1 MKRHALF
8 FATALAVASLGAAG
22 LAAAQSAPAT
32 SDTKATTA
40 TATGDARTD
49 APRAA
54 KGERPMR
61 HGKGHS
67 GHRGGHSMRGGIERM
82 DTDEDG
88 RISRAEFDAAKTA
101 REEARAA
108 RIAQR
113 EKAGA
118 GESPRRARADRAGR
132 PARDGM
138 ERGPRMGFDF
148 DAMDTNKDG
157 YIVRSE
163 VAVHRDRMQ
172 QQMRAKHAERFAEAF
187 ASADLNKDGKLS
199 RVEVDEKMP
208 RLSKRFA
215 WTDDNRDGFLS
226 RAELE
231 AGKRR

>member
-8 FATALAVASLGAAG
+8 FATALAVASLGTAG

-32 SDTKATTA
+32 NA
-40 TATGDARTD
+40 TAAGDARTD

-67 GHRGGHSMRGGIERM
+67 GHRGGHAMRGGIERM

-88 RISRAEFDAAKTA
+88 RISRAEFDAAKAA

-118 GESPRRARADRAGR
+118 GESPRRARADRADR
-132 PARDGM
+132 PARDGV
-138 ERGPRMGFDF
+138 ESGPRMGFDF
-148 DAMDTNKDG
+148 DAIDTNKDG

-163 VAVHRDRMQ
+163 VAAHRDRMQ

-187 ASADLNKDGKLS
+187 AAADLNKDGKLS